1 MYLFYPKKRINIP
14 NFYTGE
20 NIFSKEREWLLKKIF
35 TRDSFGINK
44 SIINFISVNVVWLI
58 IIFKEKNNSQLTV
71 GVDN

>member
-1 MYLFYPKKRINIP
+1 MIVKKN
-14 NFYTGE
+14 
-20 NIFSKEREWLLKKIF
+20 F
-35 TRDSFGINK
+35 TRDLFGINK